1 MSLPAEIAFHFNV
14 AHKVPYLCRLL
25 RKANQA
31 QKRVQVCGPDDLL
44 ALLDVELWTFAQDGF
59 VPHGRADDPPWLVAR
74 TPIVL
79 CREPVPGLG
88 SDVLVNC
95 HHHMPALEV
104 PFDRVIEVVGLS
116 EEERAPARTRW
127 RAYAALGCT
136 LVRHDAQQAGA
147 AGQEGRA

>member
-1 MSLPAEIAFHFNV
+1 MSLPPEIAFHFNV

-31 QKRVQVCGPDDLL
+31 QKKVQVCGPDDLL
-44 ALLDVELWTFAQDGF
+44 TQLDVELWTFAQDAF
-59 VPHGRADDPPWLVAR
+59 VPHGRADDPAWLVAR

-79 CREPVPGLG
+79 SHEPVAGLG

-95 HHHMPALEV
+95 HQHVPVLEV
-104 PFDRVIEVVGLS
+104 PFERVIEVVGLT

-127 RAYAALGCT
+127 RAYSAMGCT
-136 LVRHDAQQAGA
+136 LVRHDVKQAGGV
-147 AGQEGRA
+147 GQEGRA